1 LQKINKNKQYNYIKN
16 YFVMQ
21 IKLNQNLRTPQ
32 GQLLKDTI
40 IEINDEDGVPTD
52 LFWRNRL
59 KDSAIDNCIEVINQV
74 ISTQKKGK

>member
-1 LQKINKNKQYNYIKN
+1 MQKINKNKEYNYIKN

-32 GQLLKDTI
+32 GQLLKDAI
-40 IEINDEDGVPTD
+40 IEINDENGVPTD

-59 KDSAIDNCIEVINQV
+59 KDSAIDNCIEIIDQV

>member
-1 LQKINKNKQYNYIKN
+1 MQKINKNKQYNYIKN

-21 IKLNQNLRTPQ
+21 IKLNQNLKTPQ
-32 GQLLKDTI
+32 GQLLKDAI
-40 IEINDEDGVPTD
+40 IEINDENGVPTD

-59 KDSAIDNCIEVINQV
+59 KDSAIDNCIEVVNQV

>member
-1 LQKINKNKQYNYIKN
+1 MQKINKNKQYNYIKN